1 MKYSN
6 APKSNRSWLVFA
18 NEDICDHYKSLNEA
32 GFISWKRNDRRYKM
46 REGDIVYIFSSTERK
61 IIYKTEIV
69 CSEKRADSRY
79 WKTTPPND
87 ITWRL
92 KSVQEYNGQALDEP
106 TMKLKG
112 FKGGGSIQTPMC
124 NNPEL
129 FEYIENQFD
138 LQN

>member
-6 APKSNRSWLVFA
+6 THKSNRSWLVFA
-18 NEDICDHYKSLNEA
+18 NEDICDHYKSLHEA
-32 GFISWKRNDRRYKM
+32 GFISWKRDDRRYKM

-69 CSEKRADSRY
+69 YSERRADGRY
-79 WKTTPPND
+79 WKITPPND
-87 ITWRL
+87 VTWRL
-92 KSVQEYNGQALDEP
+92 KSVQEYVGQALDEP
-106 TMKLKG
+106 MMRLNG

-129 FEYIENQFD
+129 FEYIEAQFE